1 MKFPGNWIGNR
12 APWTFRLDA
21 HTGQVIDGE
30 EFGGM
35 GVAPVRLFDDLM
47 RLHGGDTEGYR
58 KARDLAWKW
67 ILNNPLYTSSQAWDG
82 HPSHIILPVVLS
94 S

>member
-12 APWTFRLDA
+12 TPWTFRLDA

-47 RLHGGDTEGYR
+47 RLHGETRRAIGR
-58 KARDLAWKW
+58 
-67 ILNNPLYTSSQAWDG
+67 
-82 HPSHIILPVVLS
+82 HVILPGNGF
-94 S
+94 